1 MTTVFTAIFPIFA
14 LLILGNIARRT
25 GFLDE
30 HFWRQAEQGTY
41 YVLFP
46 CLLLGN
52 LLRAEL
58 DWRAAA
64 VLAVCAALVIV
75 TGALLAFL
83 FNVWLKLNGPD
94 FTSFFQG
101 STRFNTFI
109 GLALAAVL
117 PAPALT
123 YAALVMAVMIPLVNV
138 FCVVVFAVYTPATLG
153 VRTVVMQLVK
163 NPLVAVSMLGI
174 ILNLLGWVPPDL
186 VMSVVDKLAL
196 MALPVG
202 LLAVGAGLR
211 LQALRGAGHSF
222 GWSALVR
229 LVLLPLLIWGLA
241 GIIGL
246 EADAQRVLTL
256 FAALP
261 TAASSY
267 ILARQLGGNAE
278 LMAGMITGQTLLAM
292 LTLPVLMLWI
302 S

>member
-1 MTTVFTAIFPIFA
+1 MTTVFTAIFPVFA
-14 LLILGNIARRT
+14 LLVLGNIARRS

-46 CLLLGN
+46 CLLLAN
-52 LLRAEL
+52 LVRAEL

-64 VLAVCAALVIV
+64 LLAVCAALMVV
-75 TGALLAFL
+75 TGSLLAFL
-83 FNVWLKLNGPD
+83 FNTRLKLNGPD

-123 YAALVMAVMIPLVNV
+123 YAALIIAVMIPLVNV
-138 FCVVVFAVYTPATLG
+138 FCVLVFAVYTP
-153 VRTVVMQLVK
+153 VRLSLRSVMMQLVK
-163 NPLVAVSMLGI
+163 NPLVVISIAGI
-174 ILNLLGWVPPDL
+174 VLNLLGWIPPDL
-186 VMSVVDKLAL
+186 VMGVVDKLAL

-211 LQALRGAGHSF
+211 LQALRGAGHTF
-222 GWSALVR
+222 GWSALVK
-229 LVLLPLLIWGLA
+229 LVLLPLIIWFLAAALGL
-241 GIIGL
+241 GH
-246 EADAQRVLTL
+246 DAQRVLTL

-261 TAASSY
+261 TAASAY

-278 LMAGMITGQTLLAM
+278 LMAAMITGQTLLAM
-292 LTLPVLMLWI
+292 LSLPVVMFL
-302 S
+302 SG